1 LLTETRRVHLVVSV
15 LGYIFLAVAESISH
29 LADNQTVELF
39 YLQAR
44 SLIWRGLLE
53 VESDIVFQLAALGL
67 QAAHGD
73 YQARFCLYV
82 YYLCCGS
89 GMFIPDP
96 NFFHHGSRV
105 KRIPAS
111 ASKNLSIL
119 TQKIV
124 SNVHPGSVS

>member
-1 LLTETRRVHLVVSV
+1 MAAAYLLQKVVSDI
-15 LGYIFLAVAESISH
+15 YDKNIFLADAESISH

-73 YQARFCLYV
+73 YQARFWLYSNTTSVADPDPVCL
-82 YYLCCGS
+82 S
-89 GMFIPDP
+89 RIRIFSIPDP
-96 NFFHHGSRV
+96 ES
-105 KRIPAS
+105 KRFPDP
-111 ASKNLSIL
+111 
-119 TQKIV
+119 
-124 SNVHPGSVS
+124 HPHQRI